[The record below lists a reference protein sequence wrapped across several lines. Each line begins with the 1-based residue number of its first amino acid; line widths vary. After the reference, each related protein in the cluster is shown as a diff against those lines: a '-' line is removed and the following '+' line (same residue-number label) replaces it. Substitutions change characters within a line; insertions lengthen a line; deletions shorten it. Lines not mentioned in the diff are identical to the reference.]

1 MATDTGQRART
12 AMPLVPTAAFV
23 LVWSSGYIAG
33 PYGVEGMR
41 PLSLVAW
48 RFILAAAIVA
58 VLARVLRGPLRVDRG
73 EAVRIAVTGFV
84 MNGLQFGAMYLAFD
98 AGLGATLGALLHSLS
113 PVLTAVLAGLLLRE
127 RLTRLQVTGFV
138 VGVAGVLVVLGPD
151 VDGAGGAAGLGFAV
165 VAVLALSLGTLGQR
179 WIGHGPDPLWSAA
192 IQFGVSGPPVLLL
205 ALLLEGTDPVTDVR
219 RTVIALAYLA
229 VVNSIAG
236 LVLLGVLVRRRGA
249 GAAASV
255 FFLMPPVTAV
265 LAWLVLGD
273 TLSLREGIGLAIAVA
288 GVAAATRS
296 ATEAPRTRP
305 PSPSS
310 GPSRR
315 PGQ

>member
-1 MATDTGQRART
+1 VTTDTSQRTQASLPVIP
-12 AMPLVPTAAFV
+12 AAAFV

-33 PYGVEGMR
+33 PYGVEGME

-58 VLARVLRGPLRVDRG
+58 VLARVLRGPLRVARG
-73 EAVRIAVTGFV
+73 EAVRIAIAGFV
-84 MNGLQFGAMYLAFD
+84 MNGVQFGAMYLAFD

-127 RLTRLQVTGFV
+127 RLTRVQLLGFV
-138 VGVAGVLVVLGPD
+138 VGVAGVLIVLGPD
-151 VDGAGGAAGLGFAV
+151 IDAAGGAVGVGFAV
-165 VAVLALSLGTLGQR
+165 VAVLALSFGTLGQR

-192 IQFGVSGPPVLLL
+192 IQFGVSGPPMLVL
-205 ALLLEGTDPVTDVR
+205 ALLVEGTDPVIDVR
-219 RTVIALAYLA
+219 ITVIALTYLA
-229 VVNSIAG
+229 LVNSIAG

-265 LAWLVLGD
+265 MAWLVLGE
-273 TLSLREGIGLAIAVA
+273 TLTLREGIGLAIAVV

-296 ATEAPRTRP
+296 TSDVPEEP
-305 PSPSS
+305 PT
-310 GPSRR
+310 
-315 PGQ
+315 

>member
-1 MATDTGQRART
+1 MATDTTQRTRASL
-12 AMPLVPTAAFV
+12 PVVPAAAFV

-33 PYGVEGMR
+33 PYGVQGMS

-73 EAVRIAVTGFV
+73 EAIRIAIAGFV
-84 MNGLQFGAMYLAFD
+84 MNGVQFGAMYLAFD
-98 AGLGATLGALLHSLS
+98 AGLGATIGALLHSLS

-127 RLTRLQVTGFV
+127 RLTRVQVLGFV
-138 VGVAGVLVVLGPD
+138 VGVAGVLIVLGPD
-151 VDGAGGAAGLGFAV
+151 IDAAGGAVGVGFAV

-192 IQFGVSGPPVLLL
+192 IQFGVSGPPMLVL
-205 ALLLEGTDPVTDVR
+205 ALLLEGTDPVIDAR
-219 RTVIALAYLA
+219 RTAIALTYLA
-229 VVNSIAG
+229 LVNSIAG

-265 LAWLVLGD
+265 MAWLVLGE
-273 TLSLREGIGLAIAVA
+273 TLTLREGIGLLIAVV

-296 ATEAPRTRP
+296 TNDVPEEPAA
-305 PSPSS
+305 
-310 GPSRR
+310 
-315 PGQ
+315 

>member
-1 MATDTGQRART
+1 MATDTTQRTRASL
-12 AMPLVPTAAFV
+12 PVVPAAAFV

-33 PYGVEGMR
+33 PYGVQGMA

-48 RFILAAAIVA
+48 RFMLATVIVA
-58 VLARVLRGPLRVDRG
+58 VLARALRGPLRVDRA

-84 MNGLQFGAMYLAFD
+84 MNGVQFGAMYLAFD

-127 RLTRLQVTGFV
+127 RLTRVQLLGFV
-138 VGVAGVLVVLGPD
+138 VGVAGVLIVLGPD
-151 VDGAGGAAGLGFAV
+151 LDAAGGTVGVGFAV

-192 IQFGVSGPPVLLL
+192 IQFGVSGPPMLVL
-205 ALLLEGTDPVTDVR
+205 ALLLEGTDPVTDSR
-219 RTVIALAYLA
+219 RTAIALTYLA
-229 VVNSIAG
+229 LVNSIVG

-265 LAWLVLGD
+265 MAWLVLGE
-273 TLSLREGIGLAIAVA
+273 TLTLREGIGLFIAVI

-296 ATEAPRTRP
+296 TTDVPEEPAA
-305 PSPSS
+305 
-310 GPSRR
+310 RR
-315 PGQ
+315 RLRA

>member
-1 MATDTGQRART
+1 VESRAHDSGGSLVATDTTQRTRASL
-12 AMPLVPTAAFV
+12 PVVPAAAFV

-33 PYGVEGMR
+33 PYGVQGMS

-73 EAVRIAVTGFV
+73 EAIRIAIAGFV
-84 MNGLQFGAMYLAFD
+84 MNGVQFGAMYLAFD
-98 AGLGATLGALLHSLS
+98 AGLGGTLGALLHSLS
-113 PVLTAVLAGLLLRE
+113 PVLTAVLAGLLRE
-127 RLTRLQVTGFV
+127 RLTRVQVLGFV
-138 VGVAGVLVVLGPD
+138 VGVAGVLIVLGPD
-151 VDGAGGAAGLGFAV
+151 IDAAGGAVGVGFAV

-192 IQFGVSGPPVLLL
+192 IQFGVSGPPMLVL
-205 ALLLEGTDPVTDVR
+205 ALLLEGTDPVIDAR
-219 RTVIALAYLA
+219 RTAIALAYLA
-229 VVNSIAG
+229 LVNSIAG

-265 LAWLVLGD
+265 MAWLVLGE
-273 TLSLREGIGLAIAVA
+273 TLTLREGIGLFIAVV

-296 ATEAPRTRP
+296 TNDVPEEPAA
-305 PSPSS
+305 
-310 GPSRR
+310 
-315 PGQ
+315 

>member
-1 MATDTGQRART
+1 MATDTTQQTRASLPVIP
-12 AMPLVPTAAFV
+12 AAAFV

-33 PYGVEGMR
+33 PYGVDGMK

-58 VLARVLRGPLRVDRG
+58 VLARVLRGPLRVDRH
-73 EAVRIAVTGFV
+73 EATRIALAGFV

-98 AGLGATLGALLHSLS
+98 AGLGATVGALLHSLS

-127 RLTRLQVTGFV
+127 RLTRVQVLGFV
-138 VGVAGVLVVLGPD
+138 VGVAGVLIVLGPD
-151 VDGAGGAAGLGFAV
+151 VDEAGGAVGIGFAV
-165 VAVLALSLGTLGQR
+165 LAVLALSFGTLGQR

-192 IQFGVSGPPVLLL
+192 IQFGVSGPPILLL
-205 ALLLEGTDPVTDVR
+205 ALLLEGADPVIDVHR
-219 RTVIALAYLA
+219 ATVALAYLA
-229 VVNSIAG
+229 LVNSILG

-249 GAAASV
+249 GAASSV

-265 LAWLVLGD
+265 MAWLVLGE
-273 TLSLREGIGLAIAVA
+273 TLTPREGIGLAVAVA

-296 ATEAPRTRP
+296 TGDAPEEP
-305 PSPSS
+305 PT
-310 GPSRR
+310 
-315 PGQ
+315 